1 MSIRVRVLTILTLMI
16 LAVAGLGD
24 SRGASADGC
33 VPHPEFGVTCPPT
46 YTGSVGYPNGQP
58 VYALGWEGM
67 YIFPDPFGAL
77 ASAPEGPAIGFS
89 GYNVSGRDLSVEFC
103 LYLRSEG
110 IACGAGGW

>member
-58 VYALGWEGM
+58 VYALGWVGHI
-67 YIFPDPFGAL
+67 YPDPLGVL
-77 ASAPEGPAIGFS
+77 ASPKGGPATGWAAIGED
-89 GYNVSGRDLSVEFC
+89 VDRAFC